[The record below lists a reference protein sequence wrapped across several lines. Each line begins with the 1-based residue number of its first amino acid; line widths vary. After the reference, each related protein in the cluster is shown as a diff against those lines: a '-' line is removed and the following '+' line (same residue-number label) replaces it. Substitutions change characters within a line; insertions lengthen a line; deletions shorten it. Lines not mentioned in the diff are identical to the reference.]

1 MQTKLNKRED
11 AVFKAL
17 KKFYSTHGKMPTIRE
32 LMLEVREFGV
42 NFKSS
47 RSIAVYLKKLE
58 VKKLIRRNRETKK
71 LEILDGFK
79 KAFVDIPIYGGANC
93 GVASI
98 FADEYLQGTLKVAK
112 SILKGKVDDVFA
124 VQVSGDSMN
133 RYELNGKNIEENDYV
148 LVDSSY
154 KPSKEDRDVPVL
166 AVIDGLATVK
176 SLWYLSDKI
185 GLFPKSSKKEFRP
198 IYLTEQDDFII
209 NGKVIEIL
217 KMA

>member
-1 MQTKLNKRED
+1 MQARLNKKED

-17 KKFYSTHGKMPTIRE
+17 NRFYRTYGKMPTIRE
-32 LMLEVREFGV
+32 LMLGVREFGV
-42 NFKSS
+42 DFKSS
-47 RSIAVYLKKLE
+47 RSIAVYLEKLE
-58 VKKLIRRNRETKK
+58 NKKLIRRNKSTKK

-98 FADEYLQGTLKVAK
+98 FADEYLQGTLKISK
-112 SILKGKVDDVFA
+112 SIIRGKIENIFA

-133 RYELNGKNIEENDYV
+133 RYEINGKNIEENDYV

-154 KPSKEDRDVPVL
+154 QPDKKDKDVPVL

-176 SLWYLSDKI
+176 ALWYLGDKI
-185 GLFPKSSKKEFRP
+185 GLFPKSSKKEFKP
-198 IYLTEQDDFII
+198 IYLTPQDQFII
-209 NGKVIEIL
+209 NGKIVEVL
-217 KMA
+217 KSA

>member
-1 MQTKLNKRED
+1 MNTKLNKKED

-17 KKFYSTHGKMPTIRE
+17 KKFYNTYGKMPTVRE
-32 LMLEVREFGV
+32 LMLGVREFGI

-47 RSIAVYLKKLE
+47 RSIAVYLEKLE
-58 VKKLIRRNRETKK
+58 VKKLVRRNVDTKK

-112 SILKGKVDDVFA
+112 SILKGKIDDIFA

-154 KPSKEDRDVPVL
+154 KPSKEDKDVPVL

-176 SLWYLSDKI
+176 ALWYLSDKI

-198 IYLTEQDDFII
+198 IYLTAQDEFII

-217 KMA
+217 KVA

>member
-1 MQTKLNKRED
+1 MQARLNKKED

-17 KKFYSTHGKMPTIRE
+17 NRFYRTYGKMPTIRE
-32 LMLEVREFGV
+32 LMLGVREFGV
-42 NFKSS
+42 DFKSS
-47 RSIAVYLKKLE
+47 RSIAVYLEKLE
-58 VKKLIRRNRETKK
+58 NKKLIRRNKSTKK

-98 FADEYLQGTLKVAK
+98 FADEYLQGTLKISK
-112 SILKGKVDDVFA
+112 SIIRGKIENIFA

-133 RYELNGKNIEENDYV
+133 RYEINGKNIEEDDYV

-154 KPSKEDRDVPVL
+154 QPDKKDKDVPVL

-176 SLWYLSDKI
+176 ALWYLGDKI
-185 GLFPKSSKKEFRP
+185 GLFSKSSKKEFKP
-198 IYLTEQDDFII
+198 IYLTSQDQFII
-209 NGKVIEIL
+209 NGKVVEVL
-217 KMA
+217 KSA

>member
-1 MQTKLNKRED
+1 MTMKLNKKED

-17 KKFYSTHGKMPTIRE
+17 KKFYRTYGKMPTVRE
-32 LMLEVREFGV
+32 LMLGIREFGV

-47 RSIAVYLKKLE
+47 RSISVYLEKLE
-58 VKKLIRRNRETKK
+58 VKKLIRRNPVTRK

-93 GVASI
+93 GVANI

-112 SILKGKVDDVFA
+112 NILKNKIEDVFA

-133 RYELNGKNIEENDYV
+133 RYELNGKNIEEDDYV

-154 KPSKEDRDVPVL
+154 KPTQEDKDVPVL

-176 SLWYLSDKI
+176 ALWHLGDKI
-185 GLFPKSSKKEFRP
+185 GLFPKSSKKEFRQ
-198 IYLTEQDDFII
+198 IYLTSQDDFII

-217 KMA
+217 KTA